1 VGPWNRPGR
10 SLAGGHERVAL
21 YPLCPRT
28 RCARPPGVPGF
39 RPGDLDA
46 PGRGHTLTTGV
57 ISPAYLPLL

>member
-28 RCARPPGVPGF
+28 RCARVPAVPAYPLCPPTR
-39 RPGDLDA
+39 RPGL
-46 PGRGHTLTTGV
+46 
-57 ISPAYLPLL
+57 PAR